1 MFNKLRNRIVI
12 ISMATSAAVLILA
25 FSAIYIIAANRMHEP
40 QNFEFRFENAN
51 SDQLEQLHDEVSN
64 FVNERVN
71 QDHQQGLNSL
81 LFSLIFT
88 GIALE
93 AAVFLITLALANESI
108 KPVRD
113 AYKAQKDFIAN
124 ASHEIK
130 TPLAAIQANLEAA
143 DIQNNHWIDNIA
155 IKTEELAALNNQL
168 LTLARVESA
177 DLPAEVTEINL
188 PQYIHDLITPL
199 QPQIDQKGIKIKLP
213 KQSMTKMAKL
223 NKPALQQIL
232 GILIDNAIKYADK
245 KITITADNTAI
256 TITNDGATISQDKL
270 DHIFERFYQTDKTK
284 SGVGLGLAI
293 AKQVANQNHW
303 QLTAASDKKSTTF
316 TLKFTK

>member
-1 MFNKLRNRIVI
+1 
-12 ISMATSAAVLILA
+12 MATSTAVLILA
-25 FSAIYIIAANRMHEP
+25 FSAIYIIAANRMHDP
-40 QNFEFRFENAN
+40 QNFEFRFENVSAE
-51 SDQLEQLHDEVSN
+51 QLTQLHDEISD

-81 LFSLIFT
+81 LLSLIFT

-93 AAVFLITLALANESI
+93 AMVFLVSYTLASESI
-108 KPVRD
+108 KPVRE

-143 DIQNNHWIDNIA
+143 DIHDNHWIDNIQ
-155 IKTEELAALNNQL
+155 IKTDELAALNNQL

-177 DLPAEVTEINL
+177 DLPAEITEINL
-188 PQYIHDLITPL
+188 SAYIHELVTPL

-213 KQSMTKMAKL
+213 KQSMTKTAKL
-223 NKPALQQIL
+223 NKPAFQQIL

-245 KITITADNTAI
+245 KITITADNDAI
-256 TITNDGATISQDKL
+256 TIVNDGATISEDKL
-270 DHIFERFYQTDKTK
+270 QHIFERFYQTDKTK

-293 AKQVANQNHW
+293 AKQVADQNHW
-303 QLTAASDKKSTTF
+303 QLTVASDKKSTAF
-316 TLKFTK
+316 TLKFSK